1 MQFENAFTLKIVDS
15 DKLEDCNFVLGVV
28 PTLQKFSRDVSVT
41 SDVRSACMTLFM
53 CCTVAQAE
61 TKTRFS
67 ARDSHSLEVTLKE
80 LRQFVFDEN
89 DEYSKNKQKLLRNI
103 HVSILG

>member
-41 SDVRSACMTLFM
+41 SDVRSVLHDFFM
-53 CCTVAQAE
+53 FNCRVGGNENAFFGARLSQLGSNAE
-61 TKTRFS
+61 GTAPICVR
-67 ARDSHSLEVTLKE
+67 
-80 LRQFVFDEN
+80 
-89 DEYSKNKQKLLRNI
+89 
-103 HVSILG
+103 